1 MKIEGLTSIWN
12 SEYYALLLNKSFG
25 ENYDMNMLH

>member
-12 SEYYALLLNKSFG
+12 SEYYDLLNKSFG
-25 ENYDMNMLH
+25 ENYDMDMLH